1 MTISIDY
8 SIFNIFVPRADLVEV
23 QNTPSFV
30 YQLNLEWFYRQ
41 VADLQDDQAGAP
53 FETAVEN
60 TAPVN
65 VGGVVLARVIQ
76 VINGY
81 TVEFEDGQYAVNL
94 TAANTNLQDV
104 AIVNQVSIR
113 PSNSAGLQDLST
125 LLTSAYNSTVYVDVA
140 NGQPGTVIPL
150 GTRQFPSN
158 NLDDAVAIANNNS
171 LSTISFL
178 NSTTLAD
185 TDFSAGYKFTSD
197 SLAST
202 ILTINPAAQIAAC
215 SFQDIQVTG
224 TLDGMNDF
232 VDCIIGDIFYTN
244 GTLRRCGLAGT
255 IYLGGGSQCTIVD
268 CYSNISGGGVG
279 QFVSIDMGG
288 NGNSLAMRGYAG
300 GANISNWDGTSG
312 AVSIDLNS
320 GRIIVANTVT
330 GGVITIR
337 GVGDVVDNS
346 TGTAVVQDLTINNSL
361 DEIAVM
367 TEQQK
372 VQEIWK
378 ILGLDPVNIQTIT
391 DTSIDVDGISITIT
405 RDEQAGSTT
414 VDRQ

>member
-1 MTISIDY
+1 MAISIDY
-8 SIFNIFVPRADLVEV
+8 STFNIFVPRADLVEI

-104 AIVNQVSIR
+104 ALVNQVSIR
-113 PSNSAGLQDLST
+113 PNNSAGLQDLST
-125 LLTSAYNSTVYVDVA
+125 LLTASYGNTVFVDIA

-150 GTRQFPSN
+150 GTRQFPCN
-158 NLDDAVAIANNNS
+158 NLEDAVTIASTNS
-171 LSTISFL
+171 LSIIEFL
-178 NSTTLAD
+178 SPTTLTG
-185 TDFSAGYKFTSD
+185 TDFSAGYHFTAE

-202 ILTINPAAQIAAC
+202 VLTIEAGAEIAHC
-215 SFQDIQVTG
+215 SFENIHVQGV
-224 TLDGMNDF
+224 LDGMNDF
-232 VDCIIGDIFYTN
+232 RNCILGSISYTN
-244 GTLRRCGLAGT
+244 GNLMSCGIDGT
-255 IYLGGGSQCTIVD
+255 ITLGGNAQCSMID
-268 CYSNISGGGVG
+268 CYSDIAGGDEG
-279 QFVSIDMGG
+279 QVVVIDMGG
-288 NGNSLAMRGYAG
+288 SGNSLAVRNYAG
-300 GANISNWDGTSG
+300 GLHISNWDGTAG

-320 GRIIVANTVT
+320 GRAIIDPTVT

-337 GVGDVVDNS
+337 GIGDVIDNS
-346 TGTAVVQDLTINNSL
+346 TGTAVIQDLTINNSL
-361 DEIAVM
+361 DQIAVM